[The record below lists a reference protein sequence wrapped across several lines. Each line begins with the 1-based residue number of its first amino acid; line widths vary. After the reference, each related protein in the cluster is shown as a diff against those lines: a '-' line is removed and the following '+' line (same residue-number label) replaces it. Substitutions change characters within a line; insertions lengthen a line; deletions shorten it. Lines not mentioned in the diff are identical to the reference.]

1 MRNDGFSGRICG
13 TIKLLALLAMAVMMA
28 GCAMLATTPPQPLGR
43 LPEARWGKIF
53 SYSYKITGQKARP
66 GSVPVTVVVV
76 NPYYKEEESI
86 LRSARYS
93 KVGKGFSASMGVD
106 ADKILI
112 AKGMRTLG
120 PYLTLDE
127 VIYAHKKK
135 ASLTLMPKVFITTE
149 VKYLG
154 APYTIKGS
162 TATQAVVSRSRRDFQ
177 MKIGGWVSFAMMEPL
192 SGEKMWV
199 KKLQLDERELTGFDL
214 WGTTPVYTK
223 TYGLFGEVT
232 GSYVSGYKSS
242 NEIVLDG
249 KVEAVADYLKEMYPV
264 IMGKFWTYLDSEEML
279 QLKKQTVE
287 IRKLK
292 RY

>member
-1 MRNDGFSGRICG
+1 MKEDGFPEKVRGKIR
-13 TIKLLALLAMAVMMA
+13 LFALLAMTSIMA
-28 GCAMLATTPPQPLGR
+28 GCMATVPPQPLER

-53 SYSYKITGQKARP
+53 SYSYEITEEKAQP
-66 GSVPVTVVVV
+66 GSVPVTVVVI

-86 LRSARYS
+86 LRSAGYS

-106 ADKILI
+106 MDKILI
-112 AKGMRTLG
+112 AKGMTTLG

-127 VIYAHKKK
+127 VIYSHKKK
-135 ASLTLMPKVFITTE
+135 AGLTLMPKVFITVE
-149 VKYLG
+149 VKYPDKL
-154 APYTIKGS
+154 YTIKGR
-162 TATQAVVSRSRRDFQ
+162 TATQAVVTRQRRDFQ

-192 SGEKMWV
+192 SGEKMWI
-199 KKLQLDERELTGFDL
+199 KKLQLDEKELTGFDL
-214 WGTTPVYTK
+214 WGATPVYTK

-232 GSYVSGYKSS
+232 GSYISGYKTSS
-242 NEIVLDG
+242 EILIDG
-249 KVEAVADYLKEMYPV
+249 KIEAVADYLKEMYPI

-279 QLKKQTVE
+279 HLKKQTKE

>member
-1 MRNDGFSGRICG
+1 MRNDGFSGKVCG
-13 TIKLLALLAMAVMMA
+13 KIKLFALLAMAVMMA
-28 GCAMLATTPPQPLGR
+28 GCVATVPPKPLGR
-43 LPEARWGKIF
+43 LPEAKWGKIF

-76 NPYYKEEESI
+76 NPYYREEESI
-86 LRSARYS
+86 LRSAGYS
-93 KVGKGFSASMGVD
+93 RVGKGFSASMGVD

-127 VIYAHKKK
+127 VIYGHKKK
-135 ASLTLMPKVFITTE
+135 AALTLAPKVFITAE

-154 APYTIKGS
+154 KPHTIKGS
-162 TATQAVVSRSRRDFQ
+162 TATQAVAYRSRRDFQ

-199 KKLQLDERELTGFDL
+199 KKLELDEKELTGFDL
-214 WGTTPVYTK
+214 WGVTPVYSK
-223 TYGLFGEVT
+223 SYGLFGEVT
-232 GSYVSGYKSS
+232 GTYVSGYKSS
-242 NEIVLDG
+242 NEILLDG
-249 KVEAVADYLKEMYPV
+249 KVEAVADYLKEMYPI
-264 IMGKFWTYLDSEEML
+264 IMGKFWTYLDSEEIL
-279 QLKKQTVE
+279 QLKKQTEE